1 MDMSTTDIVLI
12 IVSGGDIAST
22 NQADFLLEKFAWEP
36 IDRVEELEAYSHQNI
51 RMWIHPG
58 GVLYEDD
65 LDLRWEEATGERV
78 VEAIFPSR
86 HSAKSGNPSLTLHPI
101 GVPQLDFNEVAPFG
115 GKSGNSPPPSPR
127 LATWWRAMSG
137 LVSGSTIESEF
148 DLSLEVTHHGPW
160 INVPSL
166 FVEVGSTEKTWGHK
180 GAAEI
185 LANLIAQGL
194 GMNGGEELGKWDSEL
209 NSGETVVVTLGG
221 GHYAPR
227 ANKLGS
233 IEGLWIGHML
243 ATYAL
248 PFNKPESTGE
258 QPTGNWKNSINSAIN
273 STKQAFPN
281 GNVVCSM
288 DKKAFKGW
296 QRQAIREHLA
306 TINIPLLNTK
316 ALVELSNK

>member
-1 MDMSTTDIVLI
+1 MPMSSDGIVLI

-22 NQADFLLEKFAWEP
+22 NQADFLLDKYDWISMEK
-36 IDRVEELEAYSHQNI
+36 VEGLDAYSHQNI
-51 RMWIHPG
+51 RMWIHPD
-58 GVLYEDD
+58 GVLHEDD
-65 LDLRWEEATGERV
+65 LDLRWLKETGERV

-101 GVPQLDFNEVAPFG
+101 GVPQLDFDEVPPYG
-115 GKSGNSPPPSPR
+115 GKSGNAPPPSPR
-127 LATWWRAMSG
+127 LASWWRYMVE
-137 LVSGSTIESEF
+137 LVSGSEIESEF

-160 INVPSL
+160 ISVPSI
-166 FVEVGSTEKTWGHK
+166 FVEVGSTAKTWGHK

-185 LANLIAQGL
+185 LADLIAKGL
-194 GMNGGEELGKWDSEL
+194 GMSDNEEFGNWDSKL
-209 NSGETVVVTLGG
+209 NAGDTVIVTLGG

-227 ANKLGS
+227 ANKLGAVD
-233 IEGLWIGHML
+233 GLWIGHML

-248 PFNKPESTGE
+248 PFTKPEIEGE
-258 QPTGNWKNSINSAIN
+258 QPGGNWKNSINSVIN

-296 QRQAIREHLA
+296 QRHAIREYLEE
-306 TINIPLLNTK
+306 INIPLLNTK
-316 ALVELSNK
+316 SILELSGK

>member
-1 MDMSTTDIVLI
+1 MSSSGIVLI

-22 NQADFLLEKFAWEP
+22 NQADFLLDKFDWTRIEK
-36 IDRVEELEAYSHQNI
+36 VEGLDAYSYQNI

-58 GVLYEDD
+58 GVLHEDD
-65 LDLRWEEATGERV
+65 LDLRWLKETGERV

-101 GVPQLDFNEVAPFG
+101 GVPQLDFDEVPPYG
-115 GKSGNSPPPSPR
+115 GKSGNAPPPSPR
-127 LATWWRAMSG
+127 LASWWRQMVE
-137 LVSGSTIESEF
+137 LVSGSEIESEF

-160 INVPSL
+160 ISVPSI
-166 FVEVGSTEKTWGHK
+166 FVEVGSTAKTWGHK

-185 LANLIAQGL
+185 LADLIAKGL
-194 GMNGGEELGKWDSEL
+194 GMSDNEEIGNWDSKL
-209 NSGETVVVTLGG
+209 NAGDTVVVTLGG

-227 ANKLGS
+227 ANKLGAV
-233 IEGLWIGHML
+233 EGLWIGHML

-248 PFNKPESTGE
+248 PFIKPEVEGK
-258 QPTGNWKNSINSAIN
+258 QPGGNWKNSINSVIN

-281 GNVVCSM
+281 GNIVCSM

-296 QRQAIREHLA
+296 QRQAIREYLEE
-306 TINIPLLNTK
+306 INIQLLNTK
-316 ALVELSNK
+316 SILELSVK

>member
-1 MDMSTTDIVLI
+1 MPSKDVVLI

-22 NQADFLLEKFAWEP
+22 NQADYLLEKFEWNE
-36 IDRVEELEAYSHQNI
+36 IQKVEGLDAYSYQNI
-51 RMWIHPG
+51 RMWIHPD
-58 GVLYEDD
+58 GVLYEDN
-65 LDLRWEEATGERV
+65 LDLRWQKETGEHV
-78 VEAIFPSR
+78 CEAIFPSR

-101 GVPQLDFNEVAPFG
+101 GVPQLDYDEIPPYG
-115 GKSGNSPPPSPR
+115 GKSGNAPPPSPR
-127 LATWWRAMSG
+127 LASWWRNMLE
-137 LVSGSTIESEF
+137 LVSGTSIESEF

-160 INVPSL
+160 INVPSI
-166 FVEVGSTEKTWGHK
+166 FVEVGSTAETWGHR
-180 GAAEI
+180 GAAEV
-185 LANLIAQGL
+185 LANLIAKGL
-194 GMNGGEELGKWDSEL
+194 GMNDDKEFGKWDANL

-233 IEGLWIGHML
+233 VDGIWIGHML

-248 PFNKPESTGE
+248 PFIAPEIEGD
-258 QPTGNWKNSINSAIN
+258 QPGGTWKNSLTCAIN

-296 QRQAIREHLA
+296 QRQAIRTHLEEL
-306 TINIPLLNTK
+306 NVPLLNTK
-316 ALVELSNK
+316 SLMELSDI